1 MPVALICQ
9 KRFIFFFSRD
19 GEMFASIPIPDLFAD
34 GICQKL
40 PRIDGPWSH
49 VAGSRLR
56 QLSAVPVL
64 GHLALSLHVHVGDYT
79 SAGLFFLNN

>member
-1 MPVALICQ
+1 
-9 KRFIFFFSRD
+9 
-19 GEMFASIPIPDLFAD
+19 MFASIPIPDLFAD

-40 PRIDGPWSH
+40 H

-56 QLSAVPVL
+56 QLPAVPAL

-79 SAGLFFLNN
+79 SAGLFFVK